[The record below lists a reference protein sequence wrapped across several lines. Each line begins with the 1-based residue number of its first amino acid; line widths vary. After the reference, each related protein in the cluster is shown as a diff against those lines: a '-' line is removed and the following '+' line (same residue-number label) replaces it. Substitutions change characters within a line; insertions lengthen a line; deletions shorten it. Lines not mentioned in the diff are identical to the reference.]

1 MIASR
6 ILMKKEINVHA
17 VNTSNMVKMMTELKT
32 SQGTMSP
39 LLSMM
44 VLQVT
49 MRDRM
54 ILVAD
59 NTERT
64 IKMTLWLSSTRSKAD
79 QTARVTYKTN
89 WGKWGSQIR
98 NTNCMYFK
106 FKEGK
111 TSYLSFIVVI
121 HRFCFSIINWL
132 NSFDSGKRFK
142 SWQTTK
148 IGSL

>member
-1 MIASR
+1 MPSTSPARTGNMIASR

-64 IKMTLWLSSTRSKAD
+64 IKMTL
-79 QTARVTYKTN
+79 
-89 WGKWGSQIR
+89 
-98 NTNCMYFK
+98 
-106 FKEGK
+106 
-111 TSYLSFIVVI
+111 
-121 HRFCFSIINWL
+121 
-132 NSFDSGKRFK
+132 
-142 SWQTTK
+142 
-148 IGSL
+148 

>member
-64 IKMTLWLSSTRSKAD
+64 IKMTL
-79 QTARVTYKTN
+79 
-89 WGKWGSQIR
+89 
-98 NTNCMYFK
+98 
-106 FKEGK
+106 
-111 TSYLSFIVVI
+111 
-121 HRFCFSIINWL
+121 
-132 NSFDSGKRFK
+132 
-142 SWQTTK
+142 
-148 IGSL
+148 